1 MYVVV
6 CYVVCL
12 RKASDQYKKLVG
24 SLQLID
30 AIQDNTKIDCL
41 MSFMNCYR
49 SVESECLA
57 FSFFPLFAAFLNLF
71 ICRLFAFVFD
81 DVVVIRSTKL

>member
-49 SVESECLA
+49 SIESECLA
-57 FSFFPLFAAFLNLF
+57 FFSFPLFAAFPQF
-71 ICRLFAFVFD
+71 IYLSLFAFVFD
-81 DVVVIRSTKL
+81 DVVVIRPTKL

>member
-24 SLQLID
+24 SLQLIG

-49 SVESECLA
+49 SIESECLA
-57 FSFFPLFAAFLNLF
+57 FFSFPLFAAFLNLF
-71 ICRLFAFVFD
+71 ICRCLLLFFY
-81 DVVVIRSTKL
+81 DVVVIRPTKL

>member
-24 SLQLID
+24 SLQLIG

-49 SVESECLA
+49 CLFSVVYRYCM
-57 FSFFPLFAAFLNLF
+57 
-71 ICRLFAFVFD
+71 FVH
-81 DVVVIRSTKL
+81 VSVSK